1 MSQRTTYPNAMRT
14 TENLVILGAQ
24 WGDES
29 KGKLTDV
36 FAEHAD
42 VVARY
47 QGGDNAGHTIV
58 LGDKTFILH
67 LIPSGILRPKTTN
80 VIGNGVV
87 VNVET
92 LFGEIDRLEAQGIAV
107 SSENLKISDR
117 AHLILPYHKAV
128 EHWEQ
133 MGSGTKIGTTARGI
147 GPTYADKMNR
157 HAGIRVGDLLEFER
171 FQQKLDYN
179 LDTKAHAL
187 QTNFPVGA
195 VSNRADLLDTYRGY
209 AERIAPY
216 VTDTV
221 AFMHDAL
228 AAGKRILFEGAQG
241 TMLDIDF
248 GTYPYVT
255 SSNCTAGAVC
265 TGLGIGP
272 KAIEKVMGV
281 SKAYVTRVGGGPFP
295 TEMAPDLDEKIR
307 DIGQEY
313 GATTQRPRRCG
324 WLDLVALRYA
334 TRINGFTAIAMT
346 KLDVFDT
353 LDELLVCVAY
363 RYQGREMTTFP
374 SSLQVLEECEP
385 IYETLPGWQQPL
397 TEARASEDIP
407 SRTRDYVAYV
417 AAYLNVPIPII
428 SVGPDREQIV
438 TLDASHLNFQ

>member
-1 MSQRTTYPNAMRT
+1 MSNI
-14 TENLVILGAQ
+14 VILGAQ

-58 LGDKTFILH
+58 LGEKTFILH
-67 LIPSGILRPKTTN
+67 LIPSGILRPNTVN

-87 VNVET
+87 INLET
-92 LFGEIDRLEAQGIAV
+92 LFREIDGLLEKGVEV

-117 AHLILPYHKAV
+117 AHLIMPYHKVV
-128 EHWEQ
+128 EHYEQ
-133 MGSGTKIGTTARGI
+133 MGSATKIGTTSRGI
-147 GPTYADKMNR
+147 GPTYSDKMNR
-157 HAGIRVGDLLEFER
+157 HAGIRVGDLLEFDN
-171 FQQKLDYN
+171 FQKKIDYN
-179 LDTKAHAL
+179 LEAKADAL
-187 QTNFPVGA
+187 QMSEVTRH
-195 VSNRADLLDTYRGY
+195 SLIETYYQY
-209 AERIAPY
+209 AERITPF

-221 AFMHDAL
+221 AFMHETYAD
-228 AAGKRILFEGAQG
+228 GKRILFEGAQG

-272 KAIEKVMGV
+272 KLIDEVLGV

-295 TEMAPDLDEKIR
+295 TEMPPDLDEEIR
-307 DIGQEY
+307 NIGKEY

-334 TRINGFTAIAMT
+334 TQINGLTAIALT

-353 LDELLVCVAY
+353 LADIEVCVAY
-363 RYQGREMTTFP
+363 RYKGKEITSFP
-374 SSLQVLEECEP
+374 SSLKVLEECEP
-385 IYETLPGWQQPL
+385 VYETLPGWQKPL
-397 TEARASEDIP
+397 TEARSADDIP
-407 SRTRDYVAYV
+407 QTTKDYVAYV
-417 AAYLNVPIPII
+417 ADFLNVPIPII
-428 SVGPDREQIV
+428 SVGPDRDQIV
-438 TLDASHLNFQ
+438 QLGKPLW

>member
-1 MSQRTTYPNAMRT
+1 MS
-14 TENLVILGAQ
+14 NLVILGAQ

-36 FAEHAD
+36 FAENAD
-42 VVARY
+42 IVARY

-67 LIPSGILRPKTTN
+67 LIPSGILRSETVN

-87 VNVET
+87 VNLET
-92 LFGEIDRLEAQGIAV
+92 LFGEIDRLQAQGIAV

-133 MGSGTKIGTTARGI
+133 MGSGTKIGTTSRGI

-157 HAGIRVGDLLEFER
+157 HAGIRVADLLEFDHFR
-171 FQQKLDYN
+171 KKLDYN
-179 LDTKAHAL
+179 LDTKAEAL
-187 QTNFPVGA
+187 QIGGVDTHH
-195 VSNRADLLDTYRGY
+195 LLETYRGY
-209 AERIAPY
+209 AERLAPY

-228 AAGKRILFEGAQG
+228 AAEKRILLEGAQG

-272 KAIEKVMGV
+272 KAIDEVMGV

-295 TEMAPDLDEKIR
+295 TEMEPDLDEKIR
-307 DIGQEY
+307 DIGKEY

-334 TRINGFTAIAMT
+334 TRINGFTSIAMT

-353 LDELLVCVAY
+353 LEELQVCVAY
-363 RYQGREMTTFP
+363 RYQGKEITTFP
-374 SSLQVLEECEP
+374 SSLQVLEQCEP
-385 IYETLPGWQQPL
+385 VYETLPGWQQPL
-397 TEARASEDIP
+397 TEARSPEEIP
-407 SRTRDYVAYV
+407 SRTKDYVAYA

-438 TLDASHLNFQ
+438 TLDASHVDFLR